1 MKKMLL
7 LYNPVAGDRR
17 IQNSLSDLVNQ
28 MTGMGYLVTV
38 YPTQKPGD
46 ASEKL
51 KNLDLS
57 GCDRLV
63 VCGGDGMLH
72 EALNGWMA
80 GKNMPL
86 LGYIPSG
93 TVNDFANS
101 HEIPLKLSEAAEIAG
116 GDWWAPIDV
125 GQFNEEYFSYV
136 AAFGLGTSV
145 SYLTA
150 QERKNR
156 LGSIAS
162 VLEALGRVDFA
173 HWENNCETL
182 EIEWEG
188 GSLQGDFLYGMV
200 SNSRY
205 IAGSDLFT
213 RNIYNWHDGL
223 LEGVFIKRPMNIS
236 ELNQIIS
243 CLMRSSFD
251 NPLMMQVQSPWFR
264 LKGENIPWTLDG
276 EYGGVHDIV
285 EARAVS
291 SALNLALPKSHVQEA
306 ADWLAALHPDVP
318 LALPENPAS
327 KENAQ
332 GDGPHGK

>member
-156 LGSIAS
+156 LGSIAY

-327 KENAQ
+327 RE
-332 GDGPHGK
+332 